1 MLVGQRR
8 WVGGRTRWL
17 RARSREFPVDRTAPT
32 AIAQLRE
39 MPRSGVGMT
48 PWRRGTHAT
57 EQEGLVGA
65 PQVSTLLIDPMGDCA
80 APVQCGHP
88 RA

>member
-1 MLVGQRR
+1 
-8 WVGGRTRWL
+8 
-17 RARSREFPVDRTAPT
+17 
-32 AIAQLRE
+32 
-39 MPRSGVGMT
+39 MT